1 MEKKGLQRK
10 ALIIDDTKNIRLMLS
25 KCLELEGYSVETADN
40 GKSGLEYAQ
49 NSAYDLIFL
58 DVKLPEISGTE
69 VLRQL
74 RANKIL
80 TPIIII
86 TAYPTVKNAVDCTQL
101 GAIAY
106 LQKPF
111 TTDRI
116 HNVLCELNLETHH
129 PQPFSNLSQI
139 EILIENGDYQTAL
152 EKLKTEHLR
161 FSKKYRSFGKVDFI
175 MAKGINKNFVE
186 KYVLQDN
193 EKILWEGNPKS
204 IKLFEEPHTTLNVIR
219 WAISAVLL
227 ICAFKYFSYAQT
239 ISI

>member
-152 EKLKTEHLR
+152 EKLKTELSITPENGEIY
-161 FSKKYRSFGKVDFI
+161 FLLGKVYNLI
-175 MAKGINKNFVE
+175 GKTSLSE
-186 KYVLQDN
+186 KFYKAS
-193 EKILWEGNPKS
+193 EI
-204 IKLFEEPHTTLNVIR
+204 
-219 WAISAVLL
+219 
-227 ICAFKYFSYAQT
+227 FKKV
-239 ISI
+239 